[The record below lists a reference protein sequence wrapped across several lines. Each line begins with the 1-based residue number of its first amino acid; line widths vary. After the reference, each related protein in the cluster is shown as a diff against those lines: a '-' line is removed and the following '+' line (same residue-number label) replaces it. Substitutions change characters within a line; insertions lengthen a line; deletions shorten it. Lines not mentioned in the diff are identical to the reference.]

1 MTSEISFR
9 IFLQVE
15 VVKFLLRANAE
26 VRSKDKFDNT
36 SLNDAVR
43 HRSEFNKEPCL
54 FFFFFWGGG
63 LCKHSFRLEIRHD
76 EVATLLRSA
85 GATLNLQEN
94 QAGVLMCQVCISHI
108 LNALERSEPHNFRVR
123 PRMQEMP
130 LK

>member
-54 FFFFFWGGG
+54 FFFFFGGG
-63 LCKHSFRLEIRHD
+63 GCVNTHLDLKSG
-76 EVATLLRSA
+76 TTRSP
-85 GATLNLQEN
+85 LSSE
-94 QAGVLMCQVCISHI
+94 
-108 LNALERSEPHNFRVR
+108 ALE
-123 PRMQEMP
+123 QP
-130 LK
+130 LIYKKIKPVF